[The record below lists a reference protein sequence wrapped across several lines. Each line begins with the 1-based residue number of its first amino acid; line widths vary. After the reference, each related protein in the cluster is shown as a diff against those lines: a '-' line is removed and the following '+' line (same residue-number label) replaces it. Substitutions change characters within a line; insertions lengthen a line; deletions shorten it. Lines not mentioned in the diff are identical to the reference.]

1 MVATWWPEAPANGLG
16 HSLWARRC
24 LRWWQHALRQ
34 LWVFTAGEQNL
45 DGGCCHVA
53 LRQFL
58 LSRLVTYQLCEEDVA
73 SGDGKRLEQLWGF
86 MAGVQRVCVIP
97 WYYFLKELLVV
108 MDGDLPAVGSLVWQ
122 LALRQLLVFMD
133 GEHIVVL
140 RVWKSALRQLL
151 MLTGHGGWTFWC
163 LRGKKQALRQLRTN
177 YPPCHGWQAR
187 CRSRVGKGA
196 LRLLQVKPIT
206 WLKGH
211 CKWLT
216 KLIANKQAVPKGP
229 IPSWMLSPACHS
241 LSKSIAE
248 FVKSKNFTLL
258 VSFSIHQYMHKHKVL
273 TFVFFD
279 KCFSLHNYFL
289 RFQGFF
295 YSAELDVVF
304 FSSDILALDL
314 CTKKRQVQV
323 RLMENLQQIF
333 FHLRWKNIC
342 WRWKKICWIFPL
354 FSTFSLIF
362 S

>member
-73 SGDGKRLEQLWGF
+73 SGDGKRLEQLWVF

-151 MLTGHGGWTFWC
+151 LLSRHGGWTFWC
-163 LRGKKQALRQLRTN
+163 LRGKKQALRQLGTN

-279 KCFSLHNYFL
+279 KPKLSGRSLPYQWWYLFFVWWFFELMYLLLMPCQFKPFLLLRSYFL
-289 RFQGFF
+289 
-295 YSAELDVVF
+295 
-304 FSSDILALDL
+304 
-314 CTKKRQVQV
+314 
-323 RLMENLQQIF
+323 
-333 FHLRWKNIC
+333 HLK
-342 WRWKKICWIFPL
+342 
-354 FSTFSLIF
+354 S
-362 S
+362 